1 MDLEEAEATLA
12 KAREQI
18 KKWSSVV
25 PTTESSREHVR
36 RWQDVVDA
44 NLWAEP
50 GRAAEKGE
58 S

>member
-1 MDLEEAEATLA
+1 MDFDEAEATLQ

-25 PTTESSREHVR
+25 PPTESSREHVR
-36 RWQDVVDA
+36 RWQDVEAA
-44 NLWAEP
+44 NRWVEP

-58 S
+58 